1 MSSYGNQSQENKSK
15 NFLNIS
21 RNNKLNLT
29 STGQFNSFKFQHFNN
44 FFNNLFNDRLKSE
57 LINYLSEKNN
67 KSTSIFKNEFLNETL
82 SEKTLSDFND
92 RKKRIDLKK
101 NNGIINAKLK
111 CNEGCQSYYTNNTT
125 RFKSLDK
132 ILLNQNNKSKINNKS
147 SNINSKF
154 FGGEINTVSNI
165 SKRKITNSNSKIKLK
180 LDINSINNNLNFA
193 KKNNFCNTSDINFRK
208 SNKINKS
215 QQLPK
220 DAANCLLLFLKK
232 NKKYLQKTSKYN
244 LIYKK
249 YTNIIDNIID
259 HIPDEENFNKKNNY
273 ENFLGYYNRRP
284 IEGNNVLDSAC
295 LIWNNYNSKS
305 EKQRHVQILTELT
318 KLKGYIEKNKNQK
331 VLYIKDFLNKFNI
344 NYNTNQILLFEKFL
358 NDFNI
363 KKYEKFLEPGL
374 MIKDMIAK
382 IFEQGEKFISEQY
395 SKKNKMPAINLKTN
409 IRNNDKTNKGIESY
423 FWYNKNKQTNQN
435 NGERNLNLSDTNSF
449 LKEMERQ
456 KLVDRP
462 NKTYSSNYN
471 LIIQEIGKEIGQIE
485 TEIITEKQYKYLSR
499 SKKLQLNSKSKMD
512 DDLFIT
518 TNKFTKTNT
527 DINKKKEKYLSPQQ
541 LIEKRRRDN
550 RKTTKI
556 IIDKLNI
563 VNHSDQIEL
572 DDVKRRLKLTEYIMY
587 NKIKNKLKLKEL
599 GKDELYEYT
608 KKENNDKNK

>member
-1 MSSYGNQSQENKSK
+1 MSSYENHSQKNKSK
-15 NFLNIS
+15 NILNIS

-29 STGQFNSFKFQHFNN
+29 NTGQFNSFKFQHFNN

-57 LINYLSEKNN
+57 LINYLSDKND
-67 KSTSIFKNEFLNETL
+67 KTASIFKNEFLSETL

-101 NNGIINAKLK
+101 NNGIINTKLK
-111 CNEGCQSYYTNNTT
+111 SNEGYKSNITNDTT
-125 RFKSLDK
+125 RYKSLDK
-132 ILLNQNNKSKINNKS
+132 ILLNQNNKSKTNNKS

-154 FGGEINTVSNI
+154 FSKEINTISNI
-165 SKRKITNSNSKIKLK
+165 SKHKITNSNSKLKLK
-180 LDINSINNNLNFA
+180 LEINSINNNLNFA
-193 KKNNFCNTSDINFRK
+193 KKNNFSNTSTLNFRK

-215 QQLPK
+215 SQLPK

-249 YTNIIDNIID
+249 YTNIIDNIIY
-259 HIPDEENFNKKNNY
+259 HIPDDNKKNNH

-284 IEGNNVLDSAC
+284 MEGNNVLDSAC
-295 LIWNNYNSKS
+295 LVWNNYNSKS

-331 VLYIKDFLNKFNI
+331 LLYIKDFLNKFNI
-344 NYNTNQILLFEKFL
+344 NYNKNHILLFEKFL

-382 IFEQGEKFISEQY
+382 IFEQGEKFILEHD
-395 SKKNKMPAINLKTN
+395 SKKNSMPAINLKST
-409 IRNNDKTNKGIESY
+409 ICNNDKTNKGIESY
-423 FWYNKNKQTNQN
+423 FWYNRNKQTSQN

-456 KLVDRP
+456 KLVYKP

-485 TEIITEKQYKYLSR
+485 TEIVTEKQYKYLSR
-499 SKKLQLNSKSKMD
+499 GKKLKLNSKPKIY

-518 TNKFTKTNT
+518 TNKFNKANTN
-527 DINKKKEKYLSPQQ
+527 IKKEKEKYLSPEQ

-587 NKIKNKLKLKEL
+587 NKIKNKLKLKQL

-608 KKENNDKNK
+608 KKENNDINN